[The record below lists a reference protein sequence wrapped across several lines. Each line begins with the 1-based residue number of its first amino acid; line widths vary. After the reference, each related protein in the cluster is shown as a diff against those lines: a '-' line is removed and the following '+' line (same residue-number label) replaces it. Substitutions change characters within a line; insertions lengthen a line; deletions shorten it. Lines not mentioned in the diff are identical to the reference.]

1 MFDSLTNRLN
11 KAFKNITGKG
21 KLSEKNMD
29 EMLKEVRMSLL
40 EADVNYRVVKDFI
53 ANIKEKAMGTE
64 VLDALD
70 PSQMVVKVVR
80 DELVALLGESETS
93 IHFKEE
99 GITTVMM
106 VGLQGT
112 GKTTASAKIANL
124 LKKKKDRNVL
134 LAACDVVRPAAIEQL
149 QTLGQQIGVEVY
161 SEGVEVDALTT
172 AKNAYQ
178 YAKDNGFDTVLF
190 DTAGRLHIDDELM
203 QELENISKEIKPDD
217 ILLTVDAMTGQD
229 IINVAQ
235 SFHERLNVS
244 GLVLTKLDGDARGG
258 GILSV
263 RAVTNVPVMFV
274 GLGEKIEDLD
284 IFYPDR
290 MAERILGMGDLMT
303 LIEQAEEK
311 MDKEAAEKSAER
323 MMSGKFDLN
332 DMLIQLE
339 QVSKMGSISKIMKLI
354 PGMNQMASNMDE
366 LKTDNKLKY
375 TKAMIQSMT
384 PYERE
389 NPDVIR
395 SGRKRRIAR
404 GSGTQVGDVNR
415 LISQFEKTRQMMKQM
430 GKMQQNGSM
439 ANMDMDA
446 LANMQQGGGAALPQ
460 GMAPRKK
467 FVSKL
472 KKRR

>member
-99 GITTVMM
+99 GFTTVMM

-203 QELENISKEIKPDD
+203 QELENISKAIKPDD

-439 ANMDMDA
+439 PNMDMDA

>member
-40 EADVNYRVVKDFI
+40 EADVNYKVVKDFI
-53 ANIKEKAMGTE
+53 EKIKEKSLGAE

-70 PSQMVVKVVR
+70 PSQMVVKIVR
-80 DELVALLGESETS
+80 DELVVLLGESES
-93 IHFKEE
+93 PINFKED
-99 GITTVMM
+99 GLTTIMM

-112 GKTTASAKIANL
+112 GKTTATAKIANL
-124 LKKKKDRNVL
+124 MVHKQQRKVL

-161 SEGVEVDALTT
+161 SEGIEVDALTT
-172 AKNAYQ
+172 ASHALQ
-178 YAKDNGFDTVLF
+178 YAKEHDFDTVLF
-190 DTAGRLHIDDELM
+190 DTAGRLHIDDTLM
-203 QELENISKEIKPDD
+203 QELEEIKEVVKPDD

-229 IINVAQ
+229 IVNVAQ
-235 SFHERLNVS
+235 AFHERLNVS

-263 RAVTNVPVMFV
+263 RTITHVPVKFV

-284 IFYPDR
+284 IFYPER
-290 MAERILGMGDLMT
+290 MADRILGMGDIMT
-303 LIEQAEEK
+303 LIEQAEAK
-311 MDKEAAEKSAER
+311 MDKDAAEKSAQR
-323 MMSGKFDLN
+323 MMDGKFDLN
-332 DMLIQLE
+332 DMLVQLE
-339 QVSKMGSISKIMKLI
+339 QMGKMGSLSKLMKLV
-354 PGMNQMASNMDE
+354 PGMGQMAQNMDE
-366 LKTDNKLKY
+366 VKTDNKLKY
-375 TKAMIQSMT
+375 SKAMLQSMT

-389 NPDVIR
+389 HPDVIR
-395 SGRKRRIAR
+395 AGRKKRIAQ
-404 GSGTQVGDVNR
+404 GSGVQVSDVNR
-415 LISQFEKTRQMMKQM
+415 LLSQFEKTSQMMKQM
-430 GKMQQNGSM
+430 SKMQKNGAM
-439 ANMDMDA
+439 PNMDD
-446 LANMQQGGGAALPQ
+446 LANMGNMNQVGQPQ
-460 GMAPRKK
+460 GNFGQKK

>member
-70 PSQMVVKVVR
+70 PSQMVVKIVR

-203 QELENISKEIKPDD
+203 QELENISKAIKPDD

-303 LIEQAEEK
+303 LIEQAEDK

-332 DMLIQLE
+332 DMLVQLE

>member
-11 KAFKNITGKG
+11 KAFKNIAGKG

-178 YAKDNGFDTVLF
+178 YANDNGFDTVLF

-203 QELENISKEIKPDD
+203 QELENISKAIKPDD

-446 LANMQQGGGAALPQ
+446 LANMQQGGGATLPQ

>member
-70 PSQMVVKVVR
+70 PSQMVVKIVR

-203 QELENISKEIKPDD
+203 QELENISKAIKPDD

-303 LIEQAEEK
+303 LIEQVEDK

-332 DMLIQLE
+332 DMLVQLE

-384 PYERE
+384 TYERE

-395 SGRKRRIAR
+395 SGRKKRIAR

-439 ANMDMDA
+439 SNMDMDA

>member
-29 EMLKEVRMSLL
+29 DMLQEVRMSLL

-53 ANIKEKAMGTE
+53 TNIKEKAMGTE
-64 VLDALD
+64 VLEALD

-80 DELVALLGESETS
+80 DELVALLGDSETS
-93 IHFKEE
+93 LHFKEDA
-99 GITTVMM
+99 ITTIMM

-124 LKKKKDRNVL
+124 LKKKNSRNVL
-134 LAACDVVRPAAIEQL
+134 LVACDVIRPAAIEQL
-149 QTLGQQIGVEVY
+149 QTLGKQIDVEVY

-178 YAKDNGFDTVLF
+178 YAQDHGFDTVLF
-190 DTAGRLHIDDELM
+190 DTAGRLHIDDLLM
-203 QELENISKEIKPDD
+203 QELQDIKQVVKPDD

-229 IINVAQ
+229 IVNVAQ
-235 SFHERLNVS
+235 SFHEMLQVS

-263 RAVTNVPVMFV
+263 RAITHVPVMFV

-311 MDKEAAEKSAER
+311 MDKEATEKSAQR

-332 DMLIQLE
+332 DMLVQLE
-339 QVSKMGSISKIMKLI
+339 QVSKMGSLSKIMKLI

-366 LKTDNKLKY
+366 VKTNDKLKY

-395 SGRKRRIAR
+395 SGRKRRIAA
-404 GSGTQVGDVNR
+404 GSGTQVSDINR
-415 LISQFEKTRQMMKQM
+415 LLSQFEKTRQMMKQM
-430 GKMQQNGSM
+430 SMMQQGGSLP
-439 ANMDMDA
+439 NMDDFS
-446 LANMQQGGGAALPQ
+446 NMQQGGMMPPN
-460 GMAPRKK
+460 MMPKKK